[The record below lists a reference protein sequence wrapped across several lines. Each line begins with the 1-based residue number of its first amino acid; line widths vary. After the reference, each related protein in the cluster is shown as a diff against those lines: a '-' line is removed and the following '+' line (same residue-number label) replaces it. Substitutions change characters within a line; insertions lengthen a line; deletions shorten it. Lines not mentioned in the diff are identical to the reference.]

1 MRKLTRPRVSLPTLV
16 RIRAMY
22 PFNRAGVAEFPL
34 GDWNNPDVRGA
45 LYAMHGRICAYCGSP
60 ASDQRGDVE
69 HYRPKSVYPWLTY
82 EFRNYLL
89 GCRVCNSSRKSTEFP
104 LLSSAKPLRYHPRMY
119 QDPDFLEKALASE
132 KRLLLDPVSDPV
144 DDWLDI
150 DYEGDLSA
158 VRASA
163 AAAADR
169 TSRESVEQTIQ
180 FFGLNTI
187 VELVRSRNQQVTA
200 AIGAL
205 REWSEGNIARGD
217 DVRLLSNRYTAHG
230 WAVRRVAESLAPNLP
245 LPTAEEDLKWLV
257 DETLVL
263 LDIADGILKKP
274 IPDKD
279 RRQVINRRDE
289 SCWTLA
295 ILWKDPPAASSV
307 EIGKWIDA
315 RGRRAAIEP
324 FLARL

>member
-16 RIRAMY
+16 GIRAMY
-22 PFNRAGVAEFPL
+22 PLNRTGVAEYPL
-34 GDWNNPDVRGA
+34 GHWNNPDVRGA
-45 LYAMHGRICAYCGSP
+45 LYAMHGRVCAYCGSP

-104 LLSSAKPLRYHPRMY
+104 LFLSAKPLRYDPRMS
-119 QDPDFLEKALASE
+119 QEPDFLEKALARE
-132 KRLLLDPVSDPV
+132 KRLLLDPAADPV

-150 DYEGDLSA
+150 DYENDLCA

-163 AAAADR
+163 IASKDR
-169 TSRESVEQTIQ
+169 AVRESVEQTIE

-187 VELVRSRNQQVTA
+187 VELVRNRNQQVTA

-205 REWSEGNIARGD
+205 REWSEGNLARGE
-217 DVRLLSNRYTAHG
+217 DVRVLSNRYTAHG
-230 WAVRRVAESLAPNLP
+230 WAVRRVAGLLAPSLA
-245 LPTAEEDLKWLV
+245 LPTAEEDLKCLV
-257 DETLVL
+257 DETLGL
-263 LDIADGILKKP
+263 LDIADAILKKR

-279 RRQVINRRDE
+279 RKQVVNRREE
-289 SCWTLA
+289 SCWTVA

-307 EIGKWIDA
+307 EVGKWIDA
-315 RGRRAAIEP
+315 HGRRSVIQP
-324 FLARL
+324 FLDRL

>member
-1 MRKLTRPRVSLPTLV
+1 MRKLTRPRVSLPTLI

-82 EFRNYLL
+82 EYCNYLL

-104 LLSSAKPLRYHPRMY
+104 LFLRAKPLQYDPRMF
-119 QDPDFLEKALASE
+119 QDPDFLEKALARE
-132 KRLLLDPVSDPV
+132 KRLLLDPASDAV

-150 DYEGDLSA
+150 DYESDLSA

-163 AAAADR
+163 FAAADR
-169 TSRESVEQTIQ
+169 VLRQSVEHTIE

-205 REWSEGNIARGD
+205 REWSEGNIARRD
-217 DVRLLSNRYTAHG
+217 DVRVLSNRYTAHG
-230 WAVRRVAESLAPNLP
+230 WAVRRVAEVLAPTFT

-257 DETLVL
+257 DETLGL
-263 LDIADGILKKP
+263 LDIADAILKKP

-279 RRQVINRRDE
+279 RKQVVNRREE

-295 ILWKDPPAASSV
+295 TLWKDPPAASSAEV
-307 EIGKWIDA
+307 AKWIDA
-315 RGRRAAIEP
+315 RGWRAAIEP
-324 FLARL
+324 FWERL

>member
-1 MRKLTRPRVSLPTLV
+1 VSLPTLV
-16 RIRAMY
+16 RIKAMY

-89 GCRVCNSSRKSTEFP
+89 GCRVCNSSRKSAEFP
-104 LLSSAKPLRYHPRMY
+104 LFSRAKPLRYHPRMS
-119 QDPDFLEKALASE
+119 QDPDFLEEALARE
-132 KRLLLDPVSDPV
+132 KRLLLDPASDPV

-150 DYEGDLSA
+150 DYEGDDLSA
-158 VRASA
+158 VRPSA
-163 AAAADR
+163 VAAADR
-169 TSRESVEQTIQ
+169 ALRQSVEQTIE
-180 FFGLNTI
+180 FFGLNAI

-205 REWSEGNIARGD
+205 REWSEGNAARAH
-217 DVRLLSNRYTAHG
+217 DVHVLSNRYSAHG
-230 WAVRRVAESLAPNLP
+230 WAVRRVAEGLAPSLP
-245 LPTAEEDLKWLV
+245 LPTAEEDLKSLV

-263 LDIADGILKKP
+263 LDIADAILKKP

-279 RRQVINRRDE
+279 RRQVDNRREE

-295 ILWKDPPAASSV
+295 TLWKDPPAASSAEV
-307 EIGKWIDA
+307 GKWIDA
-315 RGRRAAIEP
+315 RGRSAVIEP
-324 FLARL
+324 FLDRL

>member
-16 RIRAMY
+16 RIRTKY

-45 LYAMHGRICAYCGSP
+45 LYAMHGRICAYCGSL

-104 LLSSAKPLRYHPRMY
+104 LFSSAKPLQYDPRMLE
-119 QDPDFLEKALASE
+119 DPDFLEKELARE
-132 KRLLLDPVSDPV
+132 KRLLLDPASDPV

-150 DYEGDLSA
+150 YYEEDLSE
-158 VRASA
+158 VRVSA
-163 AAAADR
+163 IAAADR
-169 TSRESVEQTIQ
+169 ASRQSVEQTIE

-187 VELVRSRNQQVTA
+187 VELVRNRNQQVTA

-205 REWSEGNIARGD
+205 REWSEGNVASGD
-217 DVRLLSNRYTAHG
+217 NVRVLSNRYTAHG
-230 WAVRRVAESLAPNLP
+230 WAVRRVAEVLAPNLR

-257 DETLVL
+257 NETLEL
-263 LDIADGILKKP
+263 LDIADRILKKP
-274 IPDKD
+274 ILDKD
-279 RRQVINRRDE
+279 RKQVVNRREE

-295 ILWKDPPAASSV
+295 TLWKDPPAASSAEV
-307 EIGKWIDA
+307 GTWIDA
-315 RGRRAAIEP
+315 RGRRAVIEP
-324 FLARL
+324 FLKRL